1 MKLRQTLL
9 QILFLCI
16 FIICGVY
23 LLNNCKKE
31 TQTEKDF
38 DYLRSVV
45 EKNEKKPTQNSDEEK
60 NINPIDIET
69 YEPNGM
75 LSRYYS
81 LYEMNNDM
89 AGWVKIEGTDID
101 YPVMYNSES
110 NAYYLHRNF
119 EKKNNSNGIPFM
131 DYQCTPNEFSDNVI
145 IYGHN
150 LRSGTMFHDLLEYKS
165 KEFWETHSIIQ
176 YDTMYN
182 RCKYEI
188 FAVFRTTVGSENEF
202 KYYEFVNAES
212 KEEFDEYV
220 SLCINNSLYSTGII
234 PQYSETLLTLSTC
247 SYNTN
252 NERFVVVGRQI
263 TRQ

>member
-16 FIICGVY
+16 FVICGVY
-23 LLNNCKKE
+23 LFNSCNEKK
-31 TQTEKDF
+31 QTEKDF
-38 DYLRSVV
+38 VELRDMIDEEEQIPEPIRNDGGYGV
-45 EKNEKKPTQNSDEEK
+45 SDEEK
-60 NINPIDIET
+60 

-75 LSRYYS
+75 LSRYYD
-81 LYEMNNDM
+81 LYTKNNDM
-89 AGWVKIEGTDID
+89 AGWIKIDDTNID
-101 YPVMYNSES
+101 YPIMYNSES

-119 EKKNNSNGIPFM
+119 YKQNNSDGVPFM

-150 LRSGTMFHDLLEYKS
+150 LRNGKMFHDLLKYESKS
-165 KEFWETHSIIQ
+165 FRETHPIIQ

-188 FAVFRTTVGSENEF
+188 FAVFRTAVGSEDEF
-202 KYYEFVNAES
+202 KYYEFINAGS
-212 KEEFDEYV
+212 KEDFDLYV
-220 SLCINNSLYSTGII
+220 SRCLENSLYDIGVV
-234 PQYSETLLTLSTC
+234 PEYGETLLTVSTC
-247 SYNTN
+247 SYNMA

-263 TRQ
+263 ARE